1 MVNNST
7 KSTKQTIT
15 SHLKPLNTENKT
27 TTYSVGNPGSGFG
40 QTHKWGCVKPVKGMT
55 THTDKYFL
63 IFI

>member
-1 MVNNST
+1 MLLFV
-7 KSTKQTIT
+7 K
-15 SHLKPLNTENKT
+15 HLLSE
-27 TTYSVGNPGSGFG
+27 NPGPGFG